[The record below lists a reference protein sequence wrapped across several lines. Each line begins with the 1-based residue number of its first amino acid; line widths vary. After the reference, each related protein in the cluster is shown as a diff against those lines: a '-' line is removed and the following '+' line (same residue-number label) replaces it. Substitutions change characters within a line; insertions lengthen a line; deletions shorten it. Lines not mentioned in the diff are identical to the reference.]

1 MKVKILFLDDIFS
14 TLFRVAHTEDEL
26 VWDDNWVDSIEKALT
41 DPNDRLGVNFSLVK
55 SGDIENWKELVDK
68 EKPDIILMDLYWP
81 EQARKKYGDHKKG
94 TKISLETLREIRKT
108 YPVLPI
114 IFYTILPDRKTLD
127 TCYESGASFFM
138 EKISMSIPEVHSALK
153 YIILYFLRKK

>member
-1 MKVKILFLDDIFS
+1 
-14 TLFRVAHTEDEL
+14 
-26 VWDDNWVDSIEKALT
+26 
-41 DPNDRLGVNFSLVK
+41 VK
-55 SGDIENWKELVDK
+55 SGDIENWKELLDK

-127 TCYESGASFFM
+127 TCYENGASFFM

>member
-14 TLFRVAHTEDEL
+14 TLFRIAHSEDEL

-41 DPNDRLGVNFSLVK
+41 DQNDRLDVNFTLVK
-55 SGDIENWKELVDK
+55 SGEIENWKNLLDK

-94 TKISLETLREIRKT
+94 TKISLDTLREMRKM
-108 YPVLPI
+108 YPDLPI
-114 IFYTILPDRKTLD
+114 IFYTILPDRKTLNE
-127 TCYESGASFFM
+127 CYENGATFFM
-138 EKISMSIPEVHSALK
+138 EKISMAIPEVHNTLK
-153 YIILYFLRKK
+153 YIIIYFMKAK